1 MRVGLGRTAP
11 PRVSGLAGQER
22 VVGAAYYERAAGPLF
37 AAILLLM
44 AAGPLVPWRHAG
56 GPLWRSLRWPA
67 AAFAVLL
74 VALVAAGVRSLP
86 ALLAIPSAFAVAS
99 TVLYEYAR
107 ALARWLLAGGV
118 WSRVLPF
125 AAGP

>member
-1 MRVGLGRTAP
+1 
-11 PRVSGLAGQER
+11 
-22 VVGAAYYERAAGPLF
+22 
-37 AAILLLM
+37 M
-44 AAGPLVPWRHAG
+44 AAGPLGPWRHAG

-67 AAFAVLL
+67 AAFAFLL

-107 ALARWLLAGGV
+107 AIGRWRLAGGG
-118 WSRVLPF
+118 WARAL
-125 AAGP
+125 ALGAGRRRRYGAGPPSLGFALVVICPVGLHFLRPEK